1 MGPASDVAQLGF
13 RAKVSEQRVPFELK
27 KGETLQL
34 NIFIDKAIIE
44 VFTNGR
50 QCITQVVYP
59 EMENSNEVK
68 IFSGDEQIKVKSVE
82 VWKMATTNPY

>member
-1 MGPASDVAQLGF
+1 MGNDSDVAQLGF
-13 RAKVSEQRVPFELK
+13 RAKVSEQRAPFELK

-44 VFTNGR
+44 VFANGR

-68 IFSGDEQIKVKSVE
+68 IFSGDEKIKVKSVE